1 MLKISTLGIYIMLA
15 LLAGIV
21 SCSAFLHSDRLT
33 VFAQGE
39 ENASSSNADDN
50 GHSNTTNSAYCN
62 A

>member
-1 MLKISTLGIYIMLA
+1 MLA